1 MFNWE
6 KGEAEDGFTLIELL
20 VVILIIGILAA
31 IAVPVFLN
39 QRKKAAEASVRS
51 DLKNAASVMETEMIT
66 NGGKY
71 LSYLP
76 NYESRSEGVKIVLR
90 KDKSSAN
97 QYCLEGT
104 TEGDT
109 KLTLYYSSVD
119 GGMLTKDKDCSS
131 ASEGTEFSVGAA
143 SKKVLVIETS
153 HDTVIGVEGLKEYGF
168 GEVTVNNNAKFAD
181 FEGYDVIAAFG
192 DVWTL
197 KTSTEALLKQAY
209 DAGYKVLADGND
221 INAGYRP
228 WMFAEANN
236 KTTSASGM
244 SVYYHRT
251 GATGLTPAFPYTFTD
266 IAFNSDPGW
275 ACITKLQP
283 GIVPIATSP
292 APDGSDSQ
300 CITSAAA
307 SNGNGGRFFSMIKY
321 YGHGKGVNVLQ
332 SGLDW
337 LLM

>member
-1 MFNWE
+1 MFNWR

-20 VVILIIGILAA
+20 VVILIIGILSA

-39 QRKKAAEASVRS
+39 QRKKAAEASVKS
-51 DLKNAASVMETEMIT
+51 DLKNASLVMETEMIA

-76 NYESRSEGVKIVLR
+76 NYENRSEGVKIILR

-104 TEGDT
+104 TESDP
-109 KLTLYYSSVD
+109 KLILHYSSVD
-119 GGMLTKDKDCSS
+119 GGILARDGSCGS
-131 ASEGTEFSVGAA
+131 AETGTEFAA
-143 SKKVLVIETS
+143 MASTKKVLVIETA
-153 HDTVIGVEGLKEYGF
+153 HDTVIGVEGLKSYGF
-168 GEVTVNNNAKFAD
+168 GEVTVKNNAKFSD

-197 KTSTEALLKQAY
+197 KTDTENLLKQAY
-209 DAGYKVLADGND
+209 DAGYKVIADGND

-228 WMFAEANN
+228 WMFAEGHN
-236 KTTSASGM
+236 KTSSVTGM

-300 CITSAAA
+300 CITASAA
-307 SNGNGGRFFSMIKY
+307 SNGSGGRFFSMIKY
-321 YGHGKGVNVLQ
+321 YGSGKGVNVLQ